1 MNVLSE
7 LFTLIITHF
16 DDLLKLDK
24 SVTIHMKNLHFL
36 ATEIFKFLKG
46 LSPKIM
52 NSIFQVNTSS
62 RLSHRNFRELYSR
75 NPKTVKYG
83 IETISYLAPKLWE
96 MVPIDAK
103 NSKSVSE
110 FKSKIKLWK
119 PNCHCRLCKTYV

>member
-1 MNVLSE
+1 
-7 LFTLIITHF
+7 
-16 DDLLKLDK
+16 
-24 SVTIHMKNLHFL
+24 MKNLHFL
-36 ATEIFKFLKG
+36 ATEIFKFFKG

-52 NSIFQVNTSS
+52 NSIFQVNNSS

-83 IETISYLAPKLWE
+83 TEAISYLAPKLWE

-110 FKSKIKLWK
+110 SKSKIKLWK
-119 PNCHCRLCKTYV
+119 PNCDCRLCKTYVQRLGFI